1 MSSNAACTN
10 AVILFAHGSRDP
22 LWRAPIE
29 AIARTIVAQSPDT
42 PVACAYLE
50 LCGPDLAT
58 AVADLLATAPA
69 SLQHIRILPVF
80 FGMGQHARHDLPLL
94 VDALRL
100 QHPTLAFELLPAAG
114 EHPQLTQLLAQLALG
129 HTFRSTPL

>member
-1 MSSNAACTN
+1 MTSPPH

-29 AIARTIVAQSPDT
+29 AIAHAITTLAPKT

-50 LCGPDLAT
+50 LCVPDLPT
-58 AVADLLATAPA
+58 AVAQVLSRHAAP
-69 SLQHIRILPVF
+69 SPLQHIRILPVF
-80 FGMGQHARHDLPLL
+80 FGMGQHARHDLPHL

-100 QHPTLAFELLPAAG
+100 EHPTVTFELLPAAG
-114 EHPQLTQLLAQLALG
+114 EHPALTQLLAQLALG
-129 HTFRSTPL
+129 HTH

>member
-1 MSSNAACTN
+1 MSLMTSPPH

-29 AIARTIVAQSPDT
+29 AIAHAITTLAPPT

-50 LCGPDLAT
+50 LCAPDLPT
-58 AVADLLATAPA
+58 AVADVLATAPA

-80 FGMGQHARHDLPLL
+80 FGMGQHARHDLPRL

-100 QHPTLAFELLPAAG
+100 QHPAVTFELLPAAG
-114 EHPQLTQLLAQLALG
+114 EHPALTQLLAQLALG
-129 HTFRSTPL
+129 R